1 MNLVAQINS
10 EGTLLSLQTP
20 KQAVMDMKTTLEIQ
34 HPTNIFKLW
43 TDDELNAIGYARF
56 NEDRI
61 PNNKIS
67 TGRTDTFSN
76 GQVTRTFTL
85 DDKPEPVVIPDPTP
99 TLPDKDAWVETV
111 PAVMGEEVVEA
122 VLAEDGVTVVTPE
135 TTKVITVTPETT
147 INHAATTKPNP
158 EYDYLS
164 LRLRDYPLKEDMI
177 VALWEAVVESRPD
190 AKDALETK
198 RQEIKTKFPK

>member
-1 MNLVAQINS
+1 MNQVAKINS
-10 EGTLLSLQTP
+10 DGSINKLMSP
-20 KQAVMDMKTTLEIQ
+20 KASIIELKEDTGIS
-34 HPTNIFKLW
+34 HPRNIWTLW

-61 PNNKIS
+61 PNNEIS

>member
-20 KQAVMDMKTTLEIQ
+20 KQAVMGMKTTLEIQ

-56 NEDRI
+56 NEDSI
-61 PNNKIS
+61 PNDKVS
-67 TGRTDTFSN
+67 TGTTNTFSN

-85 DDKPEPVVIPDPTP
+85 VDKPEPVVIPDPTP

-190 AKDALETK
+190 ANDALETK
-198 RQEIKTKFPK
+198 RQEVKTKFPK

>member
-56 NEDRI
+56 NEDII
-61 PNNKIS
+61 PNDKIS
-67 TGRTDTFSN
+67 TGKTDTFSN

-85 DDKPEPVVIPDPTP
+85 EDKPEPVVIPDPTP

-111 PAVMGEEVVEA
+111 PAVMGEEVVKA
-122 VLAEDGVTVVTPE
+122 VLAEDGVTV
-135 TTKVITVTPETT
+135 VTPETT

-158 EYDYLS
+158 EYNYLS

-198 RQEIKTKFPK
+198 RQEVKKKFPK